1 MQILEGFAGVICSDS
16 DNPDRIGAWS
26 EAARAADRAHPYFG
40 RPWGWLSS
48 ICEPWPGADRD
59 RYMGPFDRPTANTV
73 LVIGTV
79 NDPATRYQDAVRTA
93 AIMAN
98 ARLLTLDGSG
108 HTSLFKSRCIDRR
121 VDEYLLTGQVP
132 PAGTVCAA
140 DEVPFSRPPRQ
151 RRWAG
156 VSATPFLLPPMVR
169 RTI

>member
-1 MQILEGFAGVICSDS
+1 
-16 DNPDRIGAWS
+16 
-26 EAARAADRAHPYFG
+26 
-40 RPWGWLSS
+40 
-48 ICEPWPGADRD
+48 
-59 RYMGPFDRPTANTV
+59 MGPFDRPTANTV

-140 DEVPFSRPPRQ
+140 DEVPFTRPPRQ